1 MASRPVRPPRSPA
14 PRRDP
19 VRWLLTL
26 AAAEIATML
35 TFGSY
40 AAALPVLR
48 QEWGLSAAQAGAVFA
63 GQQIG
68 YTAAVLVLST
78 LTDLIGVRAIYL
90 FSALWNG
97 VAGLLFAAFARDF
110 PSALLLRTLGG
121 IGLAGTYMPGMRL
134 VVETFPAAN
143 RGGAMGLYIGAF
155 SIGTSLSLLL
165 TGALLPVGWR
175 TAFFATAL
183 GPLLAAAVAWP
194 IVRDT
199 PRPPTPRRIAIGRAL
214 RNARALRFTTAYA
227 AHNWEL
233 FGMRAWV
240 PAFLTSL
247 WVRQGLPLPAAAARG
262 ATFSSLV
269 LLASGVSNATGG
281 WLSDSVGRR
290 RTIVVFLT
298 ASAAFSAT
306 IGWTPPLGLGVVL
319 PLAVLYGLLVTADSS
334 TLSTAVAESAE
345 PDALG
350 ATMAV
355 QSGLGFLVTAISPPL
370 FGAILDLTGGAWGWA
385 FLSLGAVALLGV
397 LAVAGL

>member
-1 MASRPVRPPRSPA
+1 
-14 PRRDP
+14 
-19 VRWLLTL
+19 
-26 AAAEIATML
+26 
-35 TFGSY
+35 
-40 AAALPVLR
+40 
-48 QEWGLSAAQAGAVFA
+48 
-63 GQQIG
+63 
-68 YTAAVLVLST
+68 
-78 LTDLIGVRAIYL
+78 
-90 FSALWNG
+90 
-97 VAGLLFAAFARDF
+97 
-110 PSALLLRTLGG
+110 
-121 IGLAGTYMPGMRL
+121 
-134 VVETFPAAN
+134 
-143 RGGAMGLYIGAF
+143 
-155 SIGTSLSLLL
+155 
-165 TGALLPVGWR
+165 
-175 TAFFATAL
+175 
-183 GPLLAAAVAWP
+183 
-194 IVRDT
+194 VRDT